1 MSLPS
6 SPEALQI
13 RARILHRHRRRIS
26 FNAGHDDWTQDGR
39 LLACACYVGGLLA
52 LAWLSPALM
61 PRTESA

>member
-26 FNAGHDDWTQDGR
+26 FNAGHDDWTQDG
-39 LLACACYVGGLLA
+39 LAAGLRVLRWWSSGSSVA
-52 LAWLSPALM
+52 FTRSHAAD
-61 PRTESA
+61 